1 MPAKAPTSFLLSR
14 TAGVKAM
21 GPCRNR
27 PYVPHFCVRLVWPRS
42 AHSRACMLGMATLSD
57 QSVRSPF
64 KCALLPLRISCA
76 AASAFRRQLA
86 GTVLP
91 RLVRSDDYV
100 GYSGSEGSEFDPRH
114 QPVDASVE
122 WPAKH
127 STVRPSQPWVQCV
140 LSGPTPKSARPVH
153 RCFRCF
159 VQHVV
164 WPSAAS
170 VLLHRGACGLCSS
183 PCAILRAGLLLTQC
197 PI

>member
-57 QSVRSPF
+57 QSVRSHF
-64 KCALLPLRISCA
+64 KCAMLPLRISCA

-91 RLVRSDDYV
+91 RLVRTDYV
-100 GYSGSEGSEFDPRH
+100 GYSGSKGSGFDRHH

-140 LSGPTPKSARPVH
+140 LSGSTPKSALAGAS
-153 RCFRCF
+153 F
-159 VQHVV
+159 VF
-164 WPSAAS
+164 
-170 VLLHRGACGLCSS
+170 GGLCSTSSGNS
-183 PCAILRAGLLLTQC
+183 PQPSVCGSIVALAAFAALLVRF
-197 PI
+197 